1 MQKSQK
7 DNWLLMLTSAFYVL
21 IKHYNQL
28 RSPQKNVLF
37 DIYKTNAFRIFKK
50 IIQQQI

>member
-7 DNWLLMLTSAFYVL
+7 ENWVLMLTSAFYVL
-21 IKHYNQL
+21 IKNYNQL

-37 DIYKTNAFRIFKK
+37 GIYKTSFIFLKDFLNDL
-50 IIQQQI
+50 

>member
-7 DNWLLMLTSAFYVL
+7 ENWLLMLTSAFYVP

-37 DIYKTNAFRIFKK
+37 DIYKKMPLGFLRK
-50 IIQQQI
+50 